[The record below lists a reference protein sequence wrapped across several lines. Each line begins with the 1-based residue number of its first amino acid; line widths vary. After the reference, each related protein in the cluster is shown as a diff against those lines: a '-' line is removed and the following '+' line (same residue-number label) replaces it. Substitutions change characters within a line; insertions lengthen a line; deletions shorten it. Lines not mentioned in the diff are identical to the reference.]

1 MSWTKLSTFG
11 EYLEIYV
18 LKIGTAVA
26 VYSIQTFLLP
36 PTVYPC
42 YLFSCL

>member
-1 MSWTKLSTFG
+1 MSTFG

-18 LKIGTAVA
+18 LKIGAAVA
-26 VYSIQTFLLP
+26 VYNIQTFYYP
-36 PTVYPC
+36 PTLYPC